1 MPSKKR
7 TEAEPVADIVAEP
20 VPEAADEDA
29 FLDHLLSLRQAV
41 EDECEVQ
48 PDIVKAALQRIASGL
63 DTLKDARWQVHMLA
77 RGARSDLDG

>member
-1 MPSKKR
+1 MPKR
-7 TEAEPVADIVAEP
+7 TRTKAEPVPEIVAEP

-48 PDIVKAALQRIASGL
+48 PDIIKAALLRIASGL
-63 DTLKDARWQVHMLA
+63 DTLKDARWQVFMLA